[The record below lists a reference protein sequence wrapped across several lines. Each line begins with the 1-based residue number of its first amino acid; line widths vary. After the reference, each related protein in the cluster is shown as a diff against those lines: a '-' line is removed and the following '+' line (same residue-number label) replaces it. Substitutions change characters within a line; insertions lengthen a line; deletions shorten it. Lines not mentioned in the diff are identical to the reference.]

1 MKVQSN
7 VYNIMSFV
15 SKGWEKEYL
24 YIMTSLAQCI
34 YGRRYKKHD
43 VDCFMF
49 GDQVWRTFH
58 GILFGNAWV
67 LDCLNMF
74 LMKNKEIKLRINVLV

>member
-1 MKVQSN
+1 MSLHVCKCTLVCVQ
-7 VYNIMSFV
+7 VLAH
-15 SKGWEKEYL
+15 KEN
-24 YIMTSLAQCI
+24 I

-49 GDQVWRTFH
+49 GDQVWRTCH